1 MLLRG
6 FECKGVVC
14 RPGLVLVTR
23 ADRAMRKHEM
33 AQAIARETSITS
45 SQALAAMDT
54 LTTLIIETVARGER
68 VTLRD
73 LGYFD
78 SREWKGHTVKNKF
91 LDNAFSIPSHRVPT
105 FHPSGK
111 FRKAVRR

>member
-1 MLLRG
+1 M
-6 FECKGVVC
+6 K
-14 RPGLVLVTR
+14 
-23 ADRAMRKHEM
+23 KHEI
-33 AQAIARETSITS
+33 ARAIAGETSITY
-45 SQALAAMDT
+45 SQPLATMDT

-78 SREWKGHTVKNKF
+78 SWEWKGRTVKNKF
-91 LDNAFSIPSHRVPT
+91 LDDAFSIPSHRVPT

>member
-1 MLLRG
+1 
-6 FECKGVVC
+6 
-14 RPGLVLVTR
+14 
-23 ADRAMRKHEM
+23 M
-33 AQAIARETSITS
+33 AQAIARETSITH
-45 SQALAAMDT
+45 SQALAAIDT

-78 SREWKGHTVKNKF
+78 SREWKGRAVKNKF
-91 LDNAFSIPSHRVPT
+91 LDGAFSIPSHWVPT
-105 FHPSGK
+105 FHPSDK

>member
-1 MLLRG
+1 M
-6 FECKGVVC
+6 K
-14 RPGLVLVTR
+14 
-23 ADRAMRKHEM
+23 KHEI
-33 AQAIARETSITS
+33 ARAIARETGITY

-78 SREWKGHTVKNKF
+78 SREWKGRAVKNKF
-91 LDNAFSIPSHRVPT
+91 LEGAFSIPSHWVPT
-105 FHPSGK
+105 FRPSSK
-111 FRKAVRR
+111 FRRAVRQ